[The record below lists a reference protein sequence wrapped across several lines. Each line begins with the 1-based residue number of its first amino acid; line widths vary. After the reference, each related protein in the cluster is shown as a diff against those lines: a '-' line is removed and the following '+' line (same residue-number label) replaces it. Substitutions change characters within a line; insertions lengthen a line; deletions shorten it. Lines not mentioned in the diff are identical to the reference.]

1 MLIKKHVFSGENSIW
16 KEFIS
21 VEGAYIWGGFMGFL
35 VLLSARY
42 AREIDDT
49 LDTCVIG
56 NFNRNITV
64 ELRESRQRERID
76 TD

>member
-1 MLIKKHVFSGENSIW
+1 
-16 KEFIS
+16 
-21 VEGAYIWGGFMGFL
+21 MGFL